1 MPQSKL
7 ADFLGL
13 TDEQLEE
20 AGIDEDLLQEDSGSS
35 GEMVYSYYFNVP
47 DETPEDIL
55 EEKGW
60 SVGERIEVPIWLF
73 NEPDAPE
80 EE

>member
-1 MPQSKL
+1 MAQSEL
-7 ADFLGL
+7 AEFLGL

-20 AGIDEDLLQEDSGSS
+20 TGIDEGLLQEDSGSS
-35 GEMVYSYYFNVP
+35 GDLVYSYYFNVP
-47 DETPEDIL
+47 EGTPDDIL

-60 SVGERIEVPIWLF
+60 TIGQRIEVPVWLF
-73 NEPDAPE
+73 NEPDEPE

>member
-7 ADFLGL
+7 AQFLGL

-20 AGIDEDLLQEDSGSS
+20 SGIDEDLLQEDSGSS
-35 GEMVYSYYFNVP
+35 GDMVYSYYFNVP
-47 DETPEDIL
+47 EETPEDIL

-60 SVGERIEVPIWLF
+60 SVSERIEVPIWLF